1 MKIKKRTHNAVVKAM
16 KKHAKENNIIVKAL
30 RLVPEME
37 WVGYTVHDTMEGSLF
52 AIRFGT
58 LNSGWYDP
66 IAIQIKG
73 VTGWFMVNQNGTIFP
88 EARVVKESENKY
100 RVEHMTNSAWKEF
113 ENNYRKF
120 SEE

>member
-1 MKIKKRTHNAVVKAM
+1 MKSKKRTHNAVVKAM
-16 KKHAKENNIIVKAL
+16 KKNTKNNAIVKAL
-30 RLVPEME
+30 KLVPEMQ
-37 WVGYTVHDTMEGSLF
+37 WVGNTVHDTMEGSLF

-73 VTGWFMVNQNGTIFP
+73 VTGWFMVNQDGTIFP
-88 EARVVKESENKY
+88 EARVIKVDENKFRIEY
-100 RVEHMTNSAWKEF
+100 MTNSAWRDF

-120 SEE
+120 IEE